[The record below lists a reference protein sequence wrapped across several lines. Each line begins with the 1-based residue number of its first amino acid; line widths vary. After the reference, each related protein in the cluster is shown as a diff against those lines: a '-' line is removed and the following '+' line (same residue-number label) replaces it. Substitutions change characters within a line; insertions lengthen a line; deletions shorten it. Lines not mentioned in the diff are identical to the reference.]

1 MTSSCRWPRRGC
13 TDFRFRFAA
22 EDTIGLPQPMRQV
35 SVDLDAKEATV
46 AGGAKAMDVC
56 TAIAA
61 CGLAAVT
68 GYTGG
73 SKGMAGILL
82 GGGYG
87 ALTTRFGLA
96 TDSLIAAEVVLA
108 DGQLVTADESQ
119 NARNILA
126 VLKPSP
132 NTNVTGAQQLA
143 FRNAHQVD

>member
-1 MTSSCRWPRRGC
+1 
-13 TDFRFRFAA
+13 
-22 EDTIGLPQPMRQV
+22 
-35 SVDLDAKEATV
+35 
-46 AGGAKAMDVC
+46 
-56 TAIAA
+56 
-61 CGLAAVT
+61 VT

-132 NTNVTGAQQLA
+132 NTNVAGAQQLA
-143 FRNAHQVD
+143 FHNAHQVD